1 MICFIGLDDTD
12 NKESRG
18 TGFKSRQLGKLIE
31 EKKLGVVQSISRHQL
46 FVHDKIAYTSQNSS
60 ACLIVESN
68 HYDELKSLCID
79 YIQDVAEIG
88 SDAGLCFAKENQIT
102 GDIIDWG
109 NRAKKEVLL
118 KEDAYKLANKADI
131 FLEGYTG
138 TKIGVIG
145 SLAAVGLRKG
155 GNDGRNIWLKGQELR
170 DLEGVYKAGELK
182 KAINIQTIKTVN
194 GELVGDEERIE
205 VGNWLRPPI
214 QNNENTIIVE
224 QSKNG
229 ENYEWKCVSKE
240 YIKSI
245 SD

>member
-31 EKKLGVVQSISRHQL
+31 EKSLGEVQSISRHQL
-46 FVHDKIAYTSQNSS
+46 YVHEKIAYTSQNSS
-60 ACLIVESN
+60 ACLIVDTNQSE
-68 HYDELKSLCID
+68 ELKSLCIE
-79 YIQDVAEIG
+79 YIQDVAEDG
-88 SDAGLCFAKENQIT
+88 SDAGLCFAVENQINK
-102 GDIIDWG
+102 DIINWG

-118 KEDAYKLANKADI
+118 KEDAYKSAHEADI

-138 TKIGVIG
+138 TRIGVIG

-155 GNDGRNIWLKGQELR
+155 GNDGRNIWLKGKELR
-170 DLEGVYKAGELK
+170 DLEGVYQANELK
-182 KAINIQTIKTVN
+182 KIVNIQIIKTTD
-194 GELVGDEERIE
+194 GELVRDEDRIE

-214 QNNENTIIVE
+214 QNNENTVIVE

-229 ENYEWKCVSKE
+229 ENYEWKCASKE

>member
-31 EKKLGVVQSISRHQL
+31 EKQLGEVQSISRHQL

-60 ACLIVESN
+60 ACIMVDTT
-68 HYDELKSLCID
+68 HYEALKSLCVD
-79 YIQDVAEIG
+79 YIQEVAEEG
-88 SDAGLCFAKENQIT
+88 SDAGLCLATESQVSKQILA
-102 GDIIDWG
+102 WG
-109 NRAKKEVLL
+109 NRAKREVLQ
-118 KEDAYKLANKADI
+118 KEDAYQLAREAGV

-155 GNDGRNIWLKGQELR
+155 GNDGRNIWLKGKELR
-170 DLEGVYKAGELK
+170 DLEGVYLAGELK
-182 KAINIQTIKTVN
+182 KIINIQVVKTIE
-194 GELVGDEERIE
+194 GQLVKDKDRIE

-214 QNNENTIIVE
+214 QNSENTVIVE
-224 QSKNG
+224 QSKKG
-229 ENYEWKCVSKE
+229 KNYEWKCVSKE